1 MKNIDMIKNVNRLN
15 EFVEKDKVVPIELS
29 FAISANISEMTHKL
43 EPYEIERKKIVN
55 KPQEEQENPLQEL
68 LDIDVDVNIR
78 KVDKSILPSDLTT
91 KDIIAMSFM
100 IE

>member
-1 MKNIDMIKNVNRLN
+1 MKNIDMVKNVNRLN
-15 EFVEKDKVVPIELS
+15 EFVEKDKVVSMDLS

-43 EPYEIERKKIVN
+43 EPYEIERKKVLR
-55 KPQEEQENPLQEL
+55 KPNDEQDELLQEL

-78 KVDKSILPSDLTT
+78 MVPKDTLPNDLTT
-91 KDIIAMSFM
+91 KDVIALSFM